1 MDSRRLVF
9 GEVNSI
15 TDCSNRSEV
24 LLVVDHDGFLH
35 DHNCCLESH
44 RLADSISLQNMLKM
58 VSGLVTNPSPKQQ
71 SASSSNLTLSHFK
84 RRESPESVEQI
95 SPLDA
100 IGEFDFAGCFCHL
113 TFLASL
119 MLRKEDGTCIDRYV
133 EVNIDLP
140 RVGRYVEKEEEKR
153 KKKKEK
159 KERRGKFVFFVF
171 CGISE
176 ELSRFPSRFLGQS
189 IYIFYTGEF
198 TESTY
203 IFW

>member
-1 MDSRRLVF
+1 MHLSLIGDGRGHQRRSWEDIQPLKTLMDSRRLVF

-95 SPLDA
+95 SPL
-100 IGEFDFAGCFCHL
+100 
-113 TFLASL
+113 
-119 MLRKEDGTCIDRYV
+119 
-133 EVNIDLP
+133 
-140 RVGRYVEKEEEKR
+140 VEKSSHE
-153 KKKKEK
+153 
-159 KERRGKFVFFVF
+159 
-171 CGISE
+171 
-176 ELSRFPSRFLGQS
+176 
-189 IYIFYTGEF
+189 
-198 TESTY
+198 
-203 IFW
+203 